1 MTLSTIL
8 DFFIIGILIVICY
21 YIGKIWRI
29 ALGNSNSIAHL
40 KNQIPNRYKNSNGEI
55 GTIYHKED

>member
-1 MTLSTIL
+1 MTLNVIL
-8 DFFIIGILIVICY
+8 DFFIIGILIVICH
-21 YIGKIWRI
+21 YIGEILRI
-29 ALGNSNSIAHL
+29 AMGNSNSIAHL

>member
-8 DFFIIGILIVICY
+8 DFFIIGMLIVICH
-21 YIGKIWRI
+21 YIGEIWRI